1 MRQFQALPFKPFD
14 FHGHLGNRRIVS
26 YGYGYDYG
34 REALRPSEPMPG
46 FLTPLSH
53 IASRF
58 SGIPAD
64 DLEQAL
70 VTEYA
75 PGAGIGWH
83 RDKPMFE
90 RVVALSFLAP
100 CNLRLRRKAGDRWE
114 RRTVTIAPRSGYL
127 LSGIVREEWEHSILP
142 MEQLRYSVTFRSF
155 RRAG

>member
-1 MRQFQALPFKPFD
+1 
-14 FHGHLGNRRIVS
+14 
-26 YGYGYDYG
+26 
-34 REALRPSEPMPG
+34 
-46 FLTPLSH
+46 
-53 IASRF
+53 
-58 SGIPAD
+58 
-64 DLEQAL
+64 
-70 VTEYA
+70 
-75 PGAGIGWH
+75 
-83 RDKPMFE
+83 MFE